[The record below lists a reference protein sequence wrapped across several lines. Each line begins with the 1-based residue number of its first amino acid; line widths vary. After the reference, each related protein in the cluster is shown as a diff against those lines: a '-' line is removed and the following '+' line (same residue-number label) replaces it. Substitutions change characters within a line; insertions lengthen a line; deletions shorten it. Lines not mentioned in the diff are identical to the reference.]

1 MDRLPCTGCAAAP
14 VREAKELQVPESK
27 PRRRPAKGPSET
39 PSSKAQKPNAVW
51 FLPLMVTLM
60 LVGLFWIIVYY
71 ISNGAYPLPGVNN
84 WNIGIG
90 FAIALAGFMMTTR
103 WRS

>member
-1 MDRLPCTGCAAAP
+1 
-14 VREAKELQVPESK
+14 
-27 PRRRPAKGPSET
+27 
-39 PSSKAQKPNAVW
+39 
-51 FLPLMVTLM
+51 MVTLM
-60 LVGLFWIIVYY
+60 LLGLVWIITYY
-71 ISNGAYPLPGVNN
+71 ISDGAFPIPNIGN

>member
-1 MDRLPCTGCAAAP
+1 M
-14 VREAKELQVPESK
+14 PESRS
-27 PRRRPAKGPSET
+27 RRRPKGQVQT
-39 PSSKAQKPNAVW
+39 PSSNAQKPNAAW
-51 FLPLMVTLM
+51 FLPVMVTLM
-60 LVGLFWIIVYY
+60 LVGLLWIITYY
-71 ISNGAYPLPGVNN
+71 ISDGRFPIPNIGN

>member
-1 MDRLPCTGCAAAP
+1 M
-14 VREAKELQVPESK
+14 PESK
-27 PRRRPAKGPSET
+27 PRRRPAKASVQT
-39 PSSKAQKPNAVW
+39 PSAKTQQPNAVW

-60 LVGLFWIIVYY
+60 LLGLVWIITYY
-71 ISNGAYPLPGVNN
+71 ISDGKFPIPDIHN

>member
-1 MDRLPCTGCAAAP
+1 M
-14 VREAKELQVPESK
+14 PESK
-27 PRRRPAKGPSET
+27 SRRRAAKGPAVTRST
-39 PSSKAQKPNAVW
+39 KAQKPNAVW
-51 FLPLMVTLM
+51 FLPVMVTLM
-60 LVGLFWIIVYY
+60 LVGLFWIITYY
-71 ISNGAYPLPGVNN
+71 ISDGGLPIPGITN